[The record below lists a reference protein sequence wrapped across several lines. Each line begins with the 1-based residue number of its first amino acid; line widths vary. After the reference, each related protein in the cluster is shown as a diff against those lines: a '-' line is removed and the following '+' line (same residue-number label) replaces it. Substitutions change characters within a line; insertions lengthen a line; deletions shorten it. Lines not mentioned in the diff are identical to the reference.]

1 VRPRVYLQSINK
13 CNDLRGISSPPP
25 KLTPNSKFPVI
36 QRLSLKA
43 ELLYLNKGVKL
54 LEGEDPMEEPEAHLK
69 SSYFDL
75 PVLLKY
81 SFLEGISPYLLAGTE
96 MGFPLSTN
104 LIVSFPG
111 LETTVDMT
119 DVTENFE
126 FGVSFGGG
134 LDIPLKSLH
143 LFIDCK
149 YTLGLTNMQKT
160 GSVTVD
166 VGGVQI
172 PIDYDKDENGY
183 KNRGVQLLMG
193 VAYSIR

>member
-1 VRPRVYLQSINK
+1 
-13 CNDLRGISSPPP
+13 
-25 KLTPNSKFPVI
+25 
-36 QRLSLKA
+36 
-43 ELLYLNKGVKL
+43 
-54 LEGEDPMEEPEAHLK
+54 
-69 SSYFDL
+69 
-75 PVLLKY
+75 
-81 SFLEGISPYLLAGTE
+81 
-96 MGFPLSTN
+96 
-104 LIVSFPG
+104 
-111 LETTVDMT
+111 
-119 DVTENFE
+119 
-126 FGVSFGGG
+126 VSFGGG